1 LAQACARLAGWPGG
15 AMGVC
20 ACQCH
25 PWGEAQASSEVK
37 VISDHPGIATG
48 NECVVESRQQEQKGR
63 DEEEEWI
70 PKLRCD
76 AGTEGVL
83 DRNPRALASLAS
95 SSSQSPRFL
104 RLAPSSTASVPV
116 EPRKSSMLKE
126 EGLEQADGM
135 IPRSTDARYTHESN
149 CTNTPTQKGSRGVQF
164 DQVLD
169 EELEVWHPD
178 ISKSVKLWRSA
189 FKRIAGMRRD
199 RGDRATKD
207 IGGKDMSNDGTSS
220 TSPEV
225 LSMPAK
231 STLGSVRRRM
241 KKLTWKATSSPLY
254 PHPGADNA
262 TLVNRRVKAKPSGNT
277 NRPGDYKW
285 LEGVLRALA
294 KNQANSLGSVDMLT
308 GKCYTPLFFVI
319 GSCPNYFAGM
329 QAVVYCV
336 STDGEVDFWWVKPSK
351 TANSDGATEV
361 EHKTLSRH
369 CKGQYKNDPGASRKF
384 YKPLADYFD
393 CEVKGGT
400 PPPCG
405 VTFGIEMVRPFSMSE
420 ESMDVVMSP
429 SKTVRGAKRAFIDQN
444 MKGGQVQRLY
454 INMVWQ
460 EDWTSNPLSSS
471 KYIKGKIVYQKD
483 PETLKFF
490 SRQYNILN
498 GSFTILDDEDA
509 SYDTILPRDDVK
521 DLYEYPA

>member
-1 LAQACARLAGWPGG
+1 
-15 AMGVC
+15 
-20 ACQCH
+20 
-25 PWGEAQASSEVK
+25 
-37 VISDHPGIATG
+37 
-48 NECVVESRQQEQKGR
+48 
-63 DEEEEWI
+63 
-70 PKLRCD
+70 
-76 AGTEGVL
+76 
-83 DRNPRALASLAS
+83 
-95 SSSQSPRFL
+95 
-104 RLAPSSTASVPV
+104 
-116 EPRKSSMLKE
+116 MLKE

-135 IPRSTDARYTHESN
+135 TPRSTDARYTHESN
-149 CTNTPTQKGSRGVQF
+149 CTTLPTQKGSRGVQF
-164 DQVLD
+164 DQALD
-169 EELEVWHPD
+169 VETVAAEEPEAWHAD
-178 ISKSVKLWRSA
+178 RSKSVKTWRSA
-189 FKRIAGMRRD
+189 LKRITSMRQEGWD
-199 RGDRATKD
+199 SAAKD
-207 IGGKDMSNDGTSS
+207 LAGKDVSSDGTSTTS
-220 TSPEV
+220 TVPP
-225 LSMPAK
+225 LQPAK
-231 STLGSVRRRM
+231 STLGSVRRRV
-241 KKLTWKATSSPLY
+241 KKLTRKATLSQLY
-254 PHPGADNA
+254 PRPGADNA
-262 TLVNRRVKAKPSGNT
+262 TLVSRRVKAKPSSNT

-294 KNQANSLGSVDMLT
+294 NNQANSLGSVDTVT

-361 EHKTLSRH
+361 ERKTLSRH

-405 VTFGIEMVRPFSMSE
+405 VTFGIEMVRPFSRSEESMEVVTSPGKMVRPFSRSE
-420 ESMDVVMSP
+420 ESMDVVTSP
-429 SKTVRGAKRAFIDQN
+429 GKVRGAKRAFIDQN
-444 MKGGQVQRLY
+444 TKGGQVQRLY